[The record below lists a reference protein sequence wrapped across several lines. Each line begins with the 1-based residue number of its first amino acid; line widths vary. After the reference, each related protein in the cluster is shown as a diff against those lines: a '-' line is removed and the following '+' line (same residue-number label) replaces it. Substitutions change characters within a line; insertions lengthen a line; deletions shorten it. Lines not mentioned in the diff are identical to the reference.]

1 MGFRSKQIK
10 SVPNKNIQNKR
21 QNIYMNWKVKM
32 LGMPERKYDQTNVL
46 EIDKFIVI
54 LISTHVENINDRFI
68 LLLTEL

>member
-1 MGFRSKQIK
+1 
-10 SVPNKNIQNKR
+10 
-21 QNIYMNWKVKM
+21 M